1 MENNVNFNL
10 ESSFSIKLK
19 GEKLQTP
26 EGLWLLLF
34 NGKSIFPPGYKTHFC
49 SPPWWFGIL
58 YN

>member
-1 MENNVNFNL
+1 MEKNVNFNL

-19 GEKLQTP
+19 GEKLQAP
-26 EGLWLLLF
+26 EGLWLL
-34 NGKSIFPPGYKTHFC
+34 SIFPPGYKTHFC